1 MAVAA
6 VFEVEVARRAGGG
19 AGEAGEAEEAWG
31 ESWVVESLV
40 GDAGEAVVGVGV
52 MGESGASGG
61 GVAHRGRFLEMDLDA
76 AAGGVFDGLLGLV
89 GEVVGPQ
96 AAAGRPH
103 GGGVGHTGAGARA
116 THPFDRRTWP
126 RSTRRTMEGGI
137 DCVWSGRVGT
147 CGRVFA
153 SGARFWKD
161 QGRRCSGKGPG
172 KERARFVTRVGT
184 VQGKEML

>member
-1 MAVAA
+1 MAA
-6 VFEVEVARRAGGG
+6 VVGAAFEIVRRAGGG
-19 AGEAGEAEEAWG
+19 AGELGDAGEAGEVVG

-40 GDAGEAVVGVGV
+40 GDAGEAVVGV

-61 GVAHRGRFLEMDLDA
+61 GVAHRGRFLEGDVDA

-89 GEVVGPQ
+89 VEIVVLQ
-96 AAAGRPH
+96 AAAVTPH

-137 DCVWSGRVGT
+137 DCGWTGRVWGRVDVCLRAGLGSGRTKEG
-147 CGRVFA
+147 
-153 SGARFWKD
+153 GARERD
-161 QGRRCSGKGPG
+161 QGRNVF
-172 KERARFVTRVGT
+172 AF
-184 VQGKEML
+184 